1 MQSGTPPL
9 QSTRIFDQV
18 LERIRYLHYS
28 LNIEKVYLYWSR
40 FFIRWHGRGGQ
51 IQHPRWMGA
60 PEIEAFLTL
69 LATERH
75 VSPTTHNLTHN
86 QALSALLFLYRKV
99 RDMDL
104 PWMDVIDS
112 PAQKRRLPG
121 VMTQGEVAGLLAR
134 LLYGTGLRLMQCR
147 QRRVKDLDFV
157 GC

>member
-1 MQSGTPPL
+1 MQ
-9 QSTRIFDQV
+9 
-18 LERIRYLHYS
+18 Y
-28 LNIEKVYLYWSR
+28 
-40 FFIRWHGRGGQ
+40 
-51 IQHPRWMGA
+51 PRWMGA
-60 PEIEAFLTL
+60 PEIEAFLIL
-69 LATERH
+69 LATERR
-75 VSPTTHNLTHN
+75 VSTSTHN
-86 QALSALLFLYRKV
+86 QAMNALLFLYRKV

-104 PWMDVIDS
+104 PWMDSINR